1 MHCQNPQISAVTGR
15 GNRKQHQPG
24 LALVAALAGDALSHP
39 VCSPARRCPFHRRH
53 KHLRGDHDHA
63 LFILRPLS
71 RVTVGKVKR
80 VFRVI
85 EHSAIFLPIAGT
97 YTPFTLGVLRGTWDW
112 TLLGVVWG
120 LAAVGVALKFSNKG
134 GHPILSTSVY
144 LTMGWL
150 IVIAV
155 KPMVASVPAVG
166 LLWLLAAV
174 SPTHLGWSFSRS
186 IHGLGTAT

>member
-1 MHCQNPQISAVTGR
+1 M
-15 GNRKQHQPG
+15 
-24 LALVAALAGDALSHP
+24 
-39 VCSPARRCPFHRRH
+39 
-53 KHLRGDHDHA
+53 
-63 LFILRPLS
+63 
-71 RVTVGKVKR
+71 
-80 VFRVI
+80 I

-97 YTPFTLGVLRGTWDW
+97 YTPFTLGVLRGTWGW

-166 LLWLLAAV
+166 LLWLLAGGLAYTLGV
-174 SPTHLGWSFSRS
+174 VFFALDSRLRYGHLIWHLFVRARHAIISPCLDMRS
-186 IHGLGTAT
+186 DTPA